1 MTMNF
6 NAIAARTSTT
16 NAHKEQRER
25 IRRTAETHVEQLV
38 EPTIKAAAERGENQV
53 SFEFHYTRAELY
65 RNIRIILE
73 QNGFNASINRGNNCL
88 NVKW

>member
-6 NAIAARTSTT
+6 NAAVARTSTD
-16 NAHKEQRER
+16 NALKEQRER
-25 IRRTAETHVEQLV
+25 IRRTAEVYVEQLV

-53 SFEFHYTRAELY
+53 DFKFHCTRAELY

-73 QNGFNASINRGNNCL
+73 QNGFDASINGENNCL